1 MINIEKLQSR
11 SGIIGNSESIREVL
25 DLIAQIA
32 PVDITVLVSGES
44 GTGKEVVA
52 KAIHKFSK
60 RSQDT
65 MITVNCGAIP
75 AGIIESELFGH
86 KKGSFTGANED
97 RKGYFESAHKGT
109 IFLDEIGETP
119 LETQVKLLRVLEA
132 GEFMRVGDSKTLY
145 TDVRVIAATN
155 KDLREHVNKNKFR
168 QDLYFRLKTVQMNL
182 PPLRNRIEDISQ
194 LVERFALEFTRE
206 NDIPYRG
213 FLPEAIR
220 FMKNYNWP
228 GNVRELKNFVE
239 SILVLQKGERI
250 TLKMV
255 EDRLNIPQDLH
266 NDNLPIVINQSVE
279 QAERELILRQLLLL
293 RQDVGL
299 IKDIMN
305 NTRNIPVPSTSE
317 LSFLPSDIAS
327 KLNDNMEVD
336 EQKQKLVRDDAIG
349 DMSLEELEKEAIIRT
364 LNYFNNNRRKA
375 AISLR
380 MSERT
385 LYRKIHDYGLGK
397 KNKIYKSSKK

>member
-1 MINIEKLQSR
+1 VIDIEKLQSR
-11 SGIIGNSESIREVL
+11 SGIIGNSDSIREVL
-25 DLIAQIA
+25 DLIAQVA
-32 PVDITVLVSGES
+32 PVDITVLISGES
-44 GTGKEVVA
+44 GTGKEMIA

-60 RSQDT
+60 RLQDN

-75 AGIIESELFGH
+75 VGIIESELFGH

-119 LETQVKLLRVLEA
+119 LETQVKLLRVLET

-155 KDLREHVNKNKFR
+155 KDLRELVKKNQFR
-168 QDLYFRLKTVQMNL
+168 QDLYFRLKTVQVDL

-213 FLPEAIR
+213 FIPEAIR

-255 EDRLNIPQDLH
+255 NDKLGVPQNVH
-266 NDNLPIVINQSVE
+266 NDNLPVVVNQSVE

-305 NTRNIPVPSTSE
+305 NSKNISVSS
-317 LSFLPSDIAS
+317 PSDVSFFPNDDHS
-327 KLNDNMEVD
+327 KLTDNMEVD
-336 EQKQKLVRDDAIG
+336 AEGQKLVRDDAIG
-349 DMSLEELEKEAIIRT
+349 DMSLEDLEREAIART

-375 AISLR
+375 AKSLG

-397 KNKIYKSSKK
+397 KNKSYRSTKE